1 NPSFTFVAVLTLALG
16 IGANTAIFSLVN
28 ATLLPRL
35 PVAKPEELVYA
46 FSGAP
51 NFPYNVFSYPDYAEL
66 RDQSQVFD
74 GLIAW
79 GGISAS
85 LNGNEQEGGADL
97 VTGAIVT
104 GNYFEVLG
112 VRAAQGRVITREDD
126 QTPGAHPV

>member
-1 NPSFTFVAVLTLALG
+1 T
-16 IGANTAIFSLVN
+16 
-28 ATLLPRL
+28 
-35 PVAKPEELVYA
+35 KPEELVYA

-85 LNGNEQEGGADL
+85 LNSHEQEEGADL

-112 VRAAQGRVITREDD
+112 VRAARGRVITREDD
-126 QTPGAHPV
+126 KTPGAHPVVVLSHSLWQRRFGGSPNIIGQQLLLNGQKFTVIGV